1 MNKDDEALEIVRD
14 LLFEHI
20 KTLASIENRL
30 MKGNH
35 VGKTEIQSAR
45 NDSEWLRN
53 IRVAAA
59 FIMGARRMLI
69 KISDHF
75 EDAIKKQ
82 DRMTFKALKEMCL
95 KSNIECERFLSER
108 YELRFKYHTDSKGK
122 TVCEAGH
129 YAREEKLVKV

>member
-14 LLFEHI
+14 LLLEHI

-30 MKGNH
+30 MKGNR
-35 VGKTEIQSAR
+35 VEKMEIQSAIS
-45 NDSEWLRN
+45 DSEWLRN

-59 FIMGARRMLI
+59 YIMGARRMLI
-69 KISDHF
+69 KISDYF
-75 EDAIKKQ
+75 GPSIKKQ
-82 DRMTFKALKEMCL
+82 DRIMFNALREML
-95 KSNIECERFLSER
+95 LTSNIECERFLTER